1 MITLAKVGATWAEE
15 CPSSP
20 SNFWWVSWVLLAMRN
35 SPADQKD
42 EVVPEISC
50 AKTVKSGAV
59 RPMTQEIEKSS
70 TAHNHRQRKSEIA
83 GFGLLESRQFSG
95 KNRDEDDIVDA
106 KNNFQSE
113 QCRKS
118 NPCLRVRYPI
128 RSLLLPIFCR

>member
-1 MITLAKVGATWAEE
+1 MPTAVITESKEKTASSRRIWMITLAKVGATWAEE

-42 EVVPEISC
+42 EVAPEISC

-70 TAHNHRQRKSEIA
+70 TMRITIA
-83 GFGLLESRQFSG
+83 SVSPR
-95 KNRDEDDIVDA
+95 
-106 KNNFQSE
+106 
-113 QCRKS
+113 
-118 NPCLRVRYPI
+118 
-128 RSLLLPIFCR
+128 